1 MMIRTRSLWFLIS
14 TLFLTALACNAF
26 AGSVEP
32 PVPLPPSVPEDGT
45 AAVTPGATSDDLG
58 VAPTA
63 TLPGGEGEGTAVP
76 ETPTDVTVRML
87 VDLNVRNGPSVQ
99 FDRVG
104 FLLQDSTAR
113 VIGRDPESGWWKI
126 ECPADVEGDQCWV
139 AGGAQFTVAQGD
151 EEVPTVVA
159 PPTPTPTTPDPP
171 ANTALLTYVDQG
183 RLMGVGLDLTQS
195 PPVPG
200 PPRQLVERNS
210 VQQAVI
216 APDGRTV
223 AFTVLDATTGLNAL
237 HVVNY
242 DGSNERILVSS
253 ADLPS
258 VPAATE
264 LPGAATGNV
273 SVQILQVAWL
283 SDARTLL
290 FNSGLIN
297 RAGFSPGSHSD
308 LWSVTLDGEPVERLA
323 AGRGAP
329 RFVVSPQ
336 DRVLMM
342 GTEEIVRV
350 NADGSGLESVLT
362 FPAVELVEALYYPDV
377 QWVGGGSSAL
387 TAVSDPIDTAAPS
400 TFAATLWRIPASG
413 AAEEIGSIE
422 TSVIANPVS
431 WSENG
436 NRLAY
441 IRRGFASTRDELV
454 IADANGENGVAYLD
468 GAQLR
473 FLGWSRSNEDFVFAS
488 PEFYAVGRL
497 GSPSTRFPISSG
509 QVALQAEWL
518 GEGTFVAAVNSA
530 NSSTLSSNNTAGQSV
545 LVANSG
551 LMSVSFDVWVP

>member
-1 MMIRTRSLWFLIS
+1 MIRTRSLWFLIA
-14 TLFLTALACNAF
+14 TLILTALACNAF
-26 AGSVEP
+26 AGDVEP
-32 PVPLPPSVPEDGT
+32 PVPPPPSGVPDEAGGP
-45 AAVTPGATSDDLG
+45 TPGASPDDLG

-63 TLPGGEGEGTAVP
+63 TLEGEDGTAVA

-104 FLLQDSTAR
+104 FLLQDTTAR

-126 ECPADVEGDQCWV
+126 ECPADADGDQCWV
-139 AGGAQFTVAQGD
+139 SGGAQFTVAQGG
-151 EEVPTVVA
+151 EQVPTVVA

-171 ANTALLTYVDQG
+171 LNTAILTYVDQG
-183 RLMGVGLDLTQS
+183 RLMVVNLDLTQN

-200 PPRQLVERNS
+200 AAQQLVERNN

-223 AFTVLDATTGLNAL
+223 AFTVLDPATGQNTLR
-237 HVVNY
+237 VVNQ
-242 DGSNERILVSS
+242 DGSNERVLVNS
-253 ADLPS
+253 ADFPA
-258 VPAATE
+258 VPEATE
-264 LPGAATGNV
+264 LPGAATGNL
-273 SVQILQVAWL
+273 SVQVLQLEWL

-297 RAGFSPGSHSD
+297 NAGFSPGSHSD
-308 LWSVTLDGEPVERLA
+308 LWGVTLDGELTERLA
-323 AGRGAP
+323 AGRGEP
-329 RFVVSPQ
+329 RFVLSPQ
-336 DRVLMM
+336 DRVLMS
-342 GTEEIVRV
+342 GAEEILRV

-377 QWVGGGSSAL
+377 QWVGGGNSVL
-387 TAVSDPIDTAAPS
+387 TAVSGPIDTAAP
-400 TFAATLWRIPASG
+400 TTLGATLWRIPLAS
-413 AAEEIGSIE
+413 AAEAIGSIE

-431 WSENG
+431 WSDNG

-473 FLGWSRSNEDFVFAS
+473 FLGWSANNEDFVFAS

-497 GSPSTRFPISSG
+497 GSASTRFPLSPG
-509 QVALQAEWL
+509 QQAIQAQWL
-518 GEGTFVAAVNSA
+518 GESVFVTAVNA
-530 NSSTLSSNNTAGQSV
+530 GNSSTLISNNTAGQSV
-545 LVANSG
+545 LIANSG
-551 LMSVSFDVWVP
+551 LLSVPFDVWTP